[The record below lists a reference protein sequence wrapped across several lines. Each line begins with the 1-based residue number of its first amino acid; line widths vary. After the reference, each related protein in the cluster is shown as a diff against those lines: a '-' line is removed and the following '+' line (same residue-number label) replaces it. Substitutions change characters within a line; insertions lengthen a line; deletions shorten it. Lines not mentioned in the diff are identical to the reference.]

1 MNFELNRRQ
10 WGQLAF
16 GLGMSGLMP
25 MSQAQNYP
33 SRPIKLVVPFP
44 PGGSTDVIARM
55 MAQKLAEALKVNVVV
70 ENKAGV
76 GSILGTDAVAKSAPD
91 GHTLVVSAN
100 PAIAPGPLMRS
111 SMPYD
116 AFRDFTHLALLGTF
130 PNGFVVRADHPAK
143 NMAEFIA
150 MARARPGVLNYASAG
165 LGSSGFLTGEL
176 LKQAASISMVH
187 VPYKGSGPAITDL
200 IGGQLD
206 GMFESLVT
214 ATNYVKG
221 GKLRLLSVSGESR
234 NKNFPEVP
242 ALNEVVPGVVGG
254 AWFGISAPA
263 KLPMPI
269 ANRLQTEIQA
279 IVNAPDMLSRLTEMG
294 MTPMPLT
301 GQDFVNFLLAENRRW
316 GPVIRAGK
324 ITVE

>member
-1 MNFELNRRQ
+1 MEQAPWQSVQPRGKALEHLLAQAAAKQNLAHPHKHRQGGQGPARAAAPNRGGHDGACGGGGADKKHHQSR
-10 WGQLAF
+10 
-16 GLGMSGLMP
+16 
-25 MSQAQNYP
+25 AQQ
-33 SRPIKLVVPFP
+33 
-44 PGGSTDVIARM
+44 G
-55 MAQKLAEALKVNVVV
+55 
-70 ENKAGV
+70 
-76 GSILGTDAVAKSAPD
+76 D
-91 GHTLVVSAN
+91 G
-100 PAIAPGPLMRS
+100 
-111 SMPYD
+111 D
-116 AFRDFTHLALLGTF
+116 

-221 GKLRLLSVSGESR
+221 GKLRLLSVSGEIR

-301 GQDFVNFLLAENRRW
+301 GQDFVNFLQAENRRW
-316 GPVIRAGK
+316 GPVIRSGK